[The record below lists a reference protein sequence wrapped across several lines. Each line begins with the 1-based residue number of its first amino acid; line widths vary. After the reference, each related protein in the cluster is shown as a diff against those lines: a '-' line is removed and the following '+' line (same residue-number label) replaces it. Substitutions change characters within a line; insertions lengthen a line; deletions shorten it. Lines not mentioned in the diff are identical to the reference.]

1 MLVGQR
7 AGDISTSF
15 GSGDDMLEDE
25 DEGEEEEEDA
35 ARIFTC
41 ILQGAS
47 VSALWTRTRTGGSMT
62 RGTYDTGNTF
72 YDDMG
77 RNGREERQ
85 GNERVSTTGCVAN
98 RGATGCKGLT
108 RRDCRGHCWD
118 LVQRRQ
124 RQRQRRRGWWRKR
137 VRERRIRVGSVNTRK
152 RPRLC
157 VM

>member
-47 VSALWTRTRTGGSMT
+47 VSAL
-62 RGTYDTGNTF
+62 
-72 YDDMG
+72 
-77 RNGREERQ
+77 
-85 GNERVSTTGCVAN
+85 
-98 RGATGCKGLT
+98 
-108 RRDCRGHCWD
+108 
-118 LVQRRQ
+118 
-124 RQRQRRRGWWRKR
+124 
-137 VRERRIRVGSVNTRK
+137 
-152 RPRLC
+152 
-157 VM
+157 